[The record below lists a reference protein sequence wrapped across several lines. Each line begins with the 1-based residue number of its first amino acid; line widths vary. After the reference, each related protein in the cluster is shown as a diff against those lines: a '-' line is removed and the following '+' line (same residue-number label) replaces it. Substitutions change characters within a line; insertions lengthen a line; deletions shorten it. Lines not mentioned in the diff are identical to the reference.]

1 MPSLRELMSDDLITV
16 EPTATVAEAAQ
27 VMSLQ
32 RIGAALVV
40 DGDELLGIFTERDIV
55 RALAAEHDAATH
67 GVDEWMTRDPVTLD
81 AEASA
86 QETLAL
92 MLAKGFRHVPVT
104 DAGRLVGI
112 VSMRD
117 LSIR

>member
-1 MPSLRELMSDDLITV
+1 MSDDLVTV
-16 EPTATVAEAAQ
+16 APTATVAEAAQ
-27 VMSLQ
+27 VMSL
-32 RIGAALVV
+32 RRVGAALVV
-40 DGDELLGIFTERDIV
+40 VDGELLGIFTERDIV

-67 GVDEWMTRDPVTLD
+67 GVAEWMTKDPFTLD

-104 DAGRLVGI
+104 DRGRLVGI